1 MKKILYQ
8 TRKIKLYP
16 NVVMVTVNSM
26 GLLNAAGESMTNAM
40 CTAVL
45 FTLGLKLLKIIFTAV
60 RHAMISQLLLMST
73 MKPYMKMTVVILAGL
88 YS

>member
-8 TRKIKLYP
+8 TRKLKLYP
-16 NVVMVTVNSM
+16 SAVMVTVNSM
-26 GLLNAAGESMTNAM
+26 GLSNAAGESMTNAM

-45 FTLGLKLLKIIFTAV
+45 FTLGSKLLKIIFTAV
-60 RHAMISQLLLMST
+60 RHAMISQLLIMFT
-73 MKPYMKMTVVILAGL
+73 MKPSMTVVILAGL